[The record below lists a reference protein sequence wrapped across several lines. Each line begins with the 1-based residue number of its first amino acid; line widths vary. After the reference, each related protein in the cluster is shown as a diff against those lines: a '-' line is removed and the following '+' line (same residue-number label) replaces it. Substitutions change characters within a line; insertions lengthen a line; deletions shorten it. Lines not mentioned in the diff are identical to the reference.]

1 MSEDTIKVK
10 VREALYVNIDGKS
23 TLSVINCQSILEQGT
38 SFLACISERFIYLSV
53 CVCVSVVRRYPVF
66 LGRAHRSA
74 QRQELHIQTVLQV
87 NRTLYIGAR

>member
-1 MSEDTIKVK
+1 MLS
-10 VREALYVNIDGKS
+10 LSS
-23 TLSVINCQSILEQGT
+23 TILEQDTEFLDVLVST
-38 SFLACISERFIYLSV
+38 SHSV
-53 CVCVSVVRRYPVF
+53 FMSVVRRYPVF